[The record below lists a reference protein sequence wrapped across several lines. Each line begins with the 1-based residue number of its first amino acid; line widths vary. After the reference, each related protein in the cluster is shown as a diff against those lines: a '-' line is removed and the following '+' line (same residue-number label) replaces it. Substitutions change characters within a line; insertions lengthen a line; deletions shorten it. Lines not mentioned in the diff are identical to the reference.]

1 MYKRISLKLLVSI
14 LSLLLVVSVTAQKK
28 EISAAVTY
36 VASGNVY
43 VNAGRSQG
51 VGDSATAVVVR
62 NGLTVTTLRLD
73 AASSK
78 SSSWLAD
85 SGLQS
90 IRVGDLVRASVAD
103 LDTGGPAVDSTK
115 RFASPTILTSSY
127 QRTDI
132 TAEHPWLELQGRVG
146 AQVFA
151 MGFDDPAL
159 DLLQAGLTV
168 SFRARAR
175 DLPLR
180 LDVYG
185 HLRDVSRGSAAP
197 LSARSAD
204 ASRLYRW
211 TLEYD
216 DRTNVVTAGRMALPQ
231 APTIGILDGLTYSRR
246 MGGWT
251 AGAGIGLQPH
261 HDLLGTDPDR
271 RKMLVFASYHPTDW
285 PSASVSAAYAK
296 TWFRGASEREAINST
311 AGASVTDRL
320 MLWTSVDLDLRVT
333 EQGVHRLHPSL
344 SLLLFSVTWR
354 VTDALSLT
362 GGADASRSVMP
373 FSFARLIP
381 DSMTDRTL
389 RSGMTLSGSWAIRRG
404 LSMTASLTPRMAD
417 GAFNGEYAGSTTVSS
432 YDLFGSGVGLR
443 VQGLLTQSV
452 VTEGQGYGA
461 TAMFQAVSVDWSA
474 RFQQIRYRLK
484 RSGATSFGTTL
495 GLDAMVTVF
504 RPFSLLVSVDLVR
517 GFGSTSRS
525 LFTELSYRF

>member
-1 MYKRISLKLLVSI
+1 MFL
-14 LSLLLVVSVTAQKK
+14 TA
-28 EISAAVTY
+28 AAVGQQRELAALVTY
-36 VASGNVY
+36 VAAGNVY
-43 VNAGRSQG
+43 VNAGRNQG
-51 VGDSATAVVVR
+51 VDESASAVVTR
-62 NGLTVTTLRLD
+62 DGRALTTLRLD
-73 AASSK
+73 AVSSK
-78 SSSWLAD
+78 SSSWQAD
-85 SGLQS
+85 SVLQLV
-90 IRVGDLVRASVAD
+90 RVGDQVRITVAVAGPIVPVT
-103 LDTGGPAVDSTK
+103 DTTARQLPE
-115 RFASPTILTSSY
+115 TILTTSY
-127 QRTDI
+127 RRRTVA
-132 TAEHPWLELQGRVG
+132 AERPAFEVQGRVG

-168 SFRARAR
+168 SLRARTR
-175 DLPLR
+175 DFPLR
-180 LDVYG
+180 LDIYG
-185 HLRDVSRGSAAP
+185 HLRDVSRGGAAP
-197 LSARSAD
+197 FSARSAD

-216 DRTNVVTAGRMALPQ
+216 DQTNVVTAGRMALPQ

-271 RKMLVFASYHPTDW
+271 RKALVFASYHPTDW

-311 AGASVTDRL
+311 AGAAMTDRL

-333 EQGVHRLHPSL
+333 EQGVHRMRPSL
-344 SLLLFSVTWR
+344 SLLLFSATWR

-389 RSGMTLSGSWAIRRG
+389 RSGVTLSGSWAIRQG
-404 LSMTASLTPRMAD
+404 LSMTASVTPRMSD
-417 GAFNGEYAGSTTVSS
+417 GSFNGEYAGSTTLSS
-432 YDLFGSGVGLR
+432 YNLFGSGVGLR

-461 TAMFQAVSVDWSA
+461 TATVQAVSIDWSA

-484 RSGATSFGTTL
+484 RSGSTSFGTTL

-504 RPFSLLVSVDLVR
+504 RPFSLLVSADLVR